1 MMTLGLVVGGL
12 VLAANVAVVLAGLVL
27 AWRRGHRRAVV
38 PPAHPR
44 ERVRRAA

>member
-1 MMTLGLVVGGL
+1 MAPILWAGLVV
-12 VLAANVAVVLAGLVL
+12 VAANVAVVLAGLVL